1 MKQTYSQTKQ
11 IKSLSVFGLVCANLT
26 MGIIFLE
33 ILVTEAVLIENIY
46 YLLSCFS
53 FWIAI
58 NFVLIAQLK
67 EKVIISSKSITLHTV
82 FKRKTIQ
89 LEDVKGYK
97 LKDKNIFIIPKNSEK
112 KGISFSDNLVGEEKI
127 INYFKS
133 DKKEQ
138 TKRNNWS

>member
-67 EKVIISSKSITLHTV
+67 EKVIISSQFEDGTLS
-82 FKRKTIQ
+82 
-89 LEDVKGYK
+89 L
-97 LKDKNIFIIPKNSEK
+97 
-112 KGISFSDNLVGEEKI
+112 EKI
-127 INYFKS
+127 
-133 DKKEQ
+133 KEISCQ
-138 TKRNNWS
+138 IKILDEDIFTKTNRWMELDELN